1 MTKLSKYQL
10 DRIDE
15 LVDIYQE
22 MTESMPNSGLLRD
35 ARIHHSEM
43 AAGGDGGP
51 TGDEDG
57 ATIRGCFY
65 QDQPDA
71 FFQRICERMRWEY

>member
-1 MTKLSKYQL
+1 MSKLSNNQL

-22 MTESMPNSGLLRD
+22 MTESMPNSGVLRD
-35 ARIHHSEM
+35 ARIQHSEM

-51 TGDEDG
+51 TGYDDG
-57 ATIRGCFY
+57 STIRETFY